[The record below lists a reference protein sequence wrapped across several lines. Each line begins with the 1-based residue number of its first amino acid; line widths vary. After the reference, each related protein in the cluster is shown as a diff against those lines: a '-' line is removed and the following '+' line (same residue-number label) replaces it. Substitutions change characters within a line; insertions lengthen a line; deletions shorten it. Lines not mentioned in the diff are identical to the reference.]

1 MAGLEANL
9 FLVEQPDNQL
19 ADLTEAARRAGSI
32 VDEHINSIVDL
43 AERRADEIRRSAERD
58 AEATRREAV
67 DSARR
72 VFERINALE
81 RPLGELVQTLQ
92 SESQRVE
99 RELEGDVDAEVAEI
113 PSAEG
118 DPQTDGGALEV
129 GDRGAAPEIQE
140 GAVVEEQS
148 PPALTGRERRE
159 QERAQRE
166 QERAQ
171 RREQR
176 DREKAEREA
185 SAARE
190 REAERTATPAE
201 KPVARE
207 PAAATAEEP
216 APQREPERQPSAVP
230 ATFEPVAEQPKRTF
244 LSRLR
249 RGDKKS
255 GAFITTP
262 GHCAVCQKT
271 FTAGSE
277 ENLRLSGW
285 KVSGDVGLCP
295 EDQAD
300 GWQLPEGAR
309 LPFRRG
315 GG

>member
-1 MAGLEANL
+1 M
-9 FLVEQPDNQL
+9 DNQDTQL
-19 ADLTEAARRAGSI
+19 ADLTAAARRAGSI

-67 DSARR
+67 ESARR

-99 RELEGDVDAEVAEI
+99 RELGRHVDAEVAAI
-113 PSAEG
+113 PSWVEE
-118 DPQTDGGALEV
+118 PPTDGDDLLVE
-129 GDRGAAPEIQE
+129 DRSAGPEAHE
-140 GAVVEEQS
+140 AAVVEEAS
-148 PPALTGRERRE
+148 TDLTGRQRRGQERE
-159 QERAQRE
+159 QERAERRAQRE
-166 QERAQ
+166 QERVE
-171 RREQR
+171 RES
-176 DREKAEREA
+176 AERA
-185 SAARE
+185 DGAAP
-190 REAERTATPAE
+190 APAE
-201 KPVARE
+201 DGAKRTSEPQPIPVPAAFE
-207 PAAATAEEP
+207 PAAEEP
-216 APQREPERQPSAVP
+216 
-230 ATFEPVAEQPKRTF
+230 KRGL

-249 RGDKKS
+249 GGKQQS
-255 GAFITTP
+255 AFIGTP

-271 FTAGSE
+271 FMAGSE

-285 KVSGDVGLCP
+285 KVSGEVGLCP
-295 EDQAD
+295 EDQRD